1 MAQRTITLND
11 RQATLAGGVEVMVVL
26 QEEIHVDVF
35 TIGFRD
41 DLGVLTHQTEFYY
54 GNGNRILDFCAR
66 LSKVS

>member
-1 MAQRTITLND
+1 
-11 RQATLAGGVEVMVVL
+11 MVVL